1 MHERLQV
8 RVSELGPREAP
19 ITSRASHPVL
29 MRMVGSSAQAAF
41 ANFAER
47 TYSDV
52 TRAWRRSSRHT
63 TRLPCSKSKP
73 HTKPAVSD
81 FVQGLRISCQ
91 GLRANAYIGVRDS
104 SSSFGSHVQA
114 PDMAPGGG
122 CQRRQARAHRR
133 CADVSKCS
141 KSQHTTIGQKRV
153 AQVREHR
160 QYRSSK
166 RLPTPLAGHGS

>member
-8 RVSELGPREAP
+8 RASELGPCEAL
-19 ITSRASHPVL
+19 ITVEVIAPVL

-73 HTKPAVSD
+73 RTKQAVSGI
-81 FVQGLRISCQ
+81 VQGLRISCQ
-91 GLRANAYIGVRDS
+91 GLRATAYIGVRAS

-114 PDMAPGGG
+114 SDMAPRGG
-122 CQRRQARAHRR
+122 CQRQQARARR
-133 CADVSKCS
+133 
-141 KSQHTTIGQKRV
+141 
-153 AQVREHR
+153 
-160 QYRSSK
+160 
-166 RLPTPLAGHGS
+166 